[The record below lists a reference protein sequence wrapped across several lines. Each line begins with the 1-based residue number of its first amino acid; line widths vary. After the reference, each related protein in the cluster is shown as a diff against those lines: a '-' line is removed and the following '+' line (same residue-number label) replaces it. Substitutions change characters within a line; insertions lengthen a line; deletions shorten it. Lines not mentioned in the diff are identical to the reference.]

1 MQHKQNAI
9 LVRLSFRH
17 PIPVA
22 PFGENLSAPFK
33 LGKDFIMTGVII
45 QTFGPVKPNLDLARG
60 NDLCHRGRAP
70 VRIITDGASKPD
82 FRDKVPYGLKLLF
95 LHLRRP
101 VRKADAA
108 GISSTLDF
116 PQYGKTLL
124 ASQTV

>member
-60 NDLCHRGRAP
+60 NDLCHCGRAPRPSPSAATGRSGGTARASRKARAGGHERSASRGRA
-70 VRIITDGASKPD
+70 
-82 FRDKVPYGLKLLF
+82 
-95 LHLRRP
+95 RP
-101 VRKADAA
+101 
-108 GISSTLDF
+108 G
-116 PQYGKTLL
+116 
-124 ASQTV
+124 